1 MNLDNQV
8 TLSLLKPRLYIVCR
22 RQQGLWNQLVPL
34 GLLHSMLHL
43 SGQLVL

>member
-22 RQQGLWNQLVPL
+22 RQLGLWNQLVPL
-34 GLLHSMLHL
+34 GLLHLTPHL
-43 SGQLVL
+43 SDPLDP